1 MKKYFELAQNIA
13 DIFSHD
19 EKIKVGAVILDRE
32 NFDILTIGYNRFSNI
47 DDENLIKRFNE
58 LPNKCDLISHAEY
71 MAIERA
77 KKYNLPLD
85 NNIII
90 TTLFPCWNCAELI
103 VKNKLSKVFTYKRPL
118 RNTEPWWD
126 DRPVLK
132 LFKDNKLEICY
143 D

>member
-19 EKIKVGAVILDRE
+19 EKTKVGAVILSRE
-32 NFDILTIGYNRFSNI
+32 NLDILSVGYNRFSDV
-47 DDENLIKRFNE
+47 DDEKIITLLNKSPRKYNLI
-58 LPNKCDLISHAEY
+58 LHAER

-77 KKYNLPLD
+77 KKYGLPVD

-118 RNTEPWWD
+118 RGSWWD
-126 DRPVLK
+126 DEPVLK
-132 LFKDNKLEICY
+132 LFKNNKLEIYY

>member
-19 EKIKVGAVILDRE
+19 EKTKVGAVILSRE
-32 NFDILTIGYNRFSNI
+32 NLDILSVGYNRFSDV
-47 DDENLIKRFNE
+47 DDEKIITL
-58 LPNKCDLISHAEY
+58 LNKSPRKYNLISHAEY

-77 KKYNLPLD
+77 KKYGLPVD

-90 TTLFPCWNCAELI
+90 TTLFPCWDCAELI
-103 VKNKLSKVFTYKRPL
+103 VKNKLSKVFTNKRPL
-118 RNTEPWWD
+118 RGPWWD
-126 DRPVLK
+126 DEPVLK
-132 LFKDNKLEICY
+132 LFKDNKLEIYY

>member
-19 EKIKVGAVILDRE
+19 EKIKVGAVILSRE
-32 NFDILTIGYNRFSNI
+32 NLDILSVGYNRFSDV
-47 DDENLIKRFNE
+47 DDEKTITLLNKSPRKYNLI
-58 LPNKCDLISHAEY
+58 LHAER

-77 KKYNLPLD
+77 KKYGLPVD

-118 RNTEPWWD
+118 RGSWWD
-126 DRPVLK
+126 DEPVLK
-132 LFKDNKLEICY
+132 LFKNNKLEIYY

>member
-1 MKKYFELAQNIA
+1 
-13 DIFSHD
+13 
-19 EKIKVGAVILDRE
+19 
-32 NFDILTIGYNRFSNI
+32 
-47 DDENLIKRFNE
+47 
-58 LPNKCDLISHAEY
+58 

-77 KKYNLPLD
+77 KKYGLPVD

-118 RNTEPWWD
+118 SGPWWD
-126 DRPVLK
+126 DEPVLK
-132 LFKDNKLEICY
+132 LFKNNKLEIHY

>member
-19 EKIKVGAVILDRE
+19 EKTKVGAVILSRE
-32 NFDILTIGYNRFSNI
+32 NLDILSVGYNRFSDV
-47 DDENLIKRFNE
+47 DDEKIITLLNKSPRKYNLI
-58 LPNKCDLISHAEY
+58 LHAEH

-77 KKYNLPLD
+77 KKYGLPVD

-118 RNTEPWWD
+118 RGSWWD
-126 DRPVLK
+126 DEPVLK
-132 LFKDNKLEICY
+132 LFKNNKLEIYY

>member
-19 EKIKVGAVILDRE
+19 EKIKVGAVILSRE
-32 NFDILTIGYNRFSNI
+32 NLDILSVGYNRFSDV
-47 DDENLIKRFNE
+47 DDDKTITLLNKSPRKYNLI
-58 LPNKCDLISHAEY
+58 LHAER

-77 KKYNLPLD
+77 KKYGLPVD

-90 TTLFPCWNCAELI
+90 TTLFPCWDCAELI
-103 VKNKLSKVFTYKRPL
+103 VKNKLSKVFTNKRPL
-118 RNTEPWWD
+118 RGPWWD
-126 DRPVLK
+126 DDPVLE
-132 LFKDNKLEICY
+132 LFKNNKLEIYY

>member
-19 EKIKVGAVILDRE
+19 EKTKVGAVILSRE
-32 NFDILTIGYNRFSNI
+32 NLDILSVGYNRFSDV
-47 DDENLIKRFNE
+47 DDEKTITLLNKSPRKYNLI
-58 LPNKCDLISHAEY
+58 LHAER

-77 KKYNLPLD
+77 KKYGLPVD

-90 TTLFPCWNCAELI
+90 TTLFPCWDCAELI

-118 RNTEPWWD
+118 RGPWWD
-126 DRPVLK
+126 DEPVLE
-132 LFKDNKLEICY
+132 LFKNNKLEIYY

>member
-19 EKIKVGAVILDRE
+19 ERFKVGSVILNRK
-32 NFDILTIGYNRFSNI
+32 NFDILSVGYNRFSDI
-47 DDENLIKRFNE
+47 DDEKMIKKLNKSPNKYNLI
-58 LPNKCDLISHAEY
+58 LHAEY
-71 MAIERA
+71 MAIEIA
-77 KKYNLPLD
+77 KKYSLPVN

-90 TTLFPCWNCAELI
+90 TTQFPCWDCAKLI

-118 RNTEPWWD
+118 KGPWWD
-126 DRPVLK
+126 DEPVLE
-132 LFKDNKLEICY
+132 LFKNNKLEICY

>member
-19 EKIKVGAVILDRE
+19 EKTKVGAVILNRK
-32 NFDILTIGYNRFSNI
+32 NFDILSIGYNRFSDI
-47 DDENLIKRFNE
+47 DDEKIITLLNKSPSKYNL
-58 LPNKCDLISHAEY
+58 LSHAEY

-77 KKYNLPLD
+77 KKYNLSVD

-103 VKNKLSKVFTYKRPL
+103 VKNKLSKVFTNKRPL
-118 RNTEPWWD
+118 RGPWWD
-126 DRPVLK
+126 DEPVLK